1 MGKKPTPEEL
11 LHAIRA
17 NCMDCCGGSRREV
30 HNCKITQCKLWPYR
44 REEPKTCKDNEDGL
58 CDRKG
63 ILVEDDDSCSKWQPS
78 WKEHY
83 ITRFLKVK

>member
-44 REEPKTCKDNEDGL
+44 REEPNPKETDNTDQL
-58 CDRKG
+58 DRK
-63 ILVEDDDSCSKWQPS
+63 WQ
-78 WKEHY
+78 KQDEQE
-83 ITRFLKVK
+83 LKNNNENDLAALPDEREENI